1 MKEFG
6 YVGGRVVMDT
16 VRNPKAAEAMEAMI
30 RTEFPDANI
39 EIGSTGG
46 LCTYY
51 AEDGGLLVSF
61 ETK

>member
-1 MKEFG
+1 MQEAI
-6 YVGGRVVMDT
+6 
-16 VRNPKAAEAMEAMI
+16 KAEYPE
-30 RTEFPDANI
+30 ANI
-39 EIGSTGG
+39 EIGTTGG